1 MESGSTSADTVPHY
15 KYADFRLLYL
25 IMQMIGG
32 LIIILMA
39 CWVFFYL
46 GGLSWSSTPSVQF
59 NWHPLLM
66 TIGMIYLYG
75 NCKHLPMTRAAINKS
90 LTLTFLILFFTVSH
104 TDLSWTSL
112 RTETQLETNAC
123 IDIWIDFFSGDYC
136 IMGGL

>member
-1 MESGSTSADTVPHY
+1 MEAGSTSADTVPHY

-90 LTLTFLILFFTVSH
+90 LTFTFLILFFTVSH

-112 RTETQLETNAC
+112 RTET
-123 IDIWIDFFSGDYC
+123 
-136 IMGGL
+136 